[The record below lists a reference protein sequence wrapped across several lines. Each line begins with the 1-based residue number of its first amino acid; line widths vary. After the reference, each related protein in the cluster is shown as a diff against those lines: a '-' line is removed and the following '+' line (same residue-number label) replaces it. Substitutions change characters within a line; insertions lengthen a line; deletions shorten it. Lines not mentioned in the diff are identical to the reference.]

1 MDPSLNNDL
10 AENWYVETFFAGNNA
25 EMIGVYGT
33 PGSINNPD
41 AAQGI
46 LLYDGWRGVSSYA
59 QPADPTLTTVIE
71 KIADSV
77 FMMQHFNELYL
88 PSFGINT
95 IMNWNNDLG
104 YQINMTNSRY
114 LVVYGDMVA
123 DKSVDLSEGW
133 NILPVLS
140 DCEVE
145 VASLFGGVAEVIFVK
160 DLSSNDMYWPG
171 GGISTLTYLIPGHA
185 YFIKVSAG
193 ITVTYPDCVAKAI
206 HSDVQKQSNATSW
219 NDIVPTNNSHAV
231 GFAASGMGILQDGDV
246 LGAFTS
252 NGICAGMATVGSE
265 NASMLVW
272 GDDIYTNGQDGFVE
286 NETLK
291 FMVYRPATG
300 KQFEV
305 EAIYDQSFGD
315 AGQFAVNGI
324 SFVTDLK
331 AGPTGFGDYNEV
343 SVSIY
348 PNPAK
353 QTLNV
358 VLSDF
363 RASSIEI
370 YSSLGQKVYTGEI
383 AGEQSQI
390 TISTLQKGLYFLKV
404 YDNISGK
411 QETLS
416 FIKE

>member
-1 MDPSLNNDL
+1 
-10 AENWYVETFFAGNNA
+10 
-25 EMIGVYGT
+25 
-33 PGSINNPD
+33 
-41 AAQGI
+41 
-46 LLYDGWRGVSSYA
+46 
-59 QPADPTLTTVIE
+59 
-71 KIADSV
+71 
-77 FMMQHFNELYL
+77 
-88 PSFGINT
+88 
-95 IMNWNNDLG
+95 
-104 YQINMTNSRY
+104 
-114 LVVYGDMVA
+114 
-123 DKSVDLSEGW
+123 
-133 NILPVLS
+133 
-140 DCEVE
+140 
-145 VASLFGGVAEVIFVK
+145 
-160 DLSSNDMYWPG
+160 MYWPD
-171 GGISTLTYLIPGHA
+171 GGITTLTYLLQGHA
-185 YFIKVSAG
+185 YFIKVSAD
-193 ITVTYPDCVAKAI
+193 VTLTFPDCVAKAI
-206 HSDVQKQSNATSW
+206 PTDVQKQSNTTSW

-231 GFAASGMGILQDGDV
+231 GFAASALNMLQDGDV
-246 LGAFTS
+246 IGAFTA
-252 NGICAGMATVGSE
+252 NGLCAGMATVGSD

-272 GDDIYTNGQDGFVE
+272 GDDIYTFNQDGFVE

-291 FMVYRPATG
+291 FMVYRSATG
-300 KQFEV
+300 EQFEV
-305 EAIYDQSFGD
+305 EAIYDQNFGD

-331 AGPTGFGDYNEV
+331 AGSTGFGDYNEV

-353 QTLNV
+353 ETLNI

-383 AGEQSQI
+383 AGEQSRI